1 MRFDELLETVKELN
15 EKEKLQLVQLLI
27 EELKLVGSAYEI
39 FTPFGNEA
47 AARILESEMEL
58 RQAARQPEGIG

>member
-1 MRFDELLETVKELN
+1 MRFGEMLEAVKELD

-47 AARILESEMEL
+47 AARILE
-58 RQAARQPEGIG
+58 QG

>member
-1 MRFDELLETVKELN
+1 MRFQELLEEVKALD
-15 EKEKLQLVQLLI
+15 EKEKLQLVELLI

-47 AARILESEMEL
+47 AARVLAQLSS
-58 RQAARQPEGIG
+58 ASD